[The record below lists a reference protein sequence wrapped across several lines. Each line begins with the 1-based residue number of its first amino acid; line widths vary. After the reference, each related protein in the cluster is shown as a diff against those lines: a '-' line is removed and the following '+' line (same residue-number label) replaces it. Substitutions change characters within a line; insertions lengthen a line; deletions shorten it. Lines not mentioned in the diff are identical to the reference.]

1 MQASDTITLYH
12 NPNCGTSRNVLA
24 MIRAAGYEPEIVDYM
39 QSGWTRR
46 QLVGLFDAM
55 NVSARDVLRI
65 KGTPA
70 QALKLTDA
78 SIGDEAIID
87 AMLQQPVLVNRPI
100 VVSPRGTRLCRP
112 SEAVIPLLDTFPES
126 FTKEDGEI
134 VYRQQV

>member
-65 KGTPA
+65 KGIPA
-70 QALKLTDA
+70 QGLKLTDA

-112 SEAVIPLLDTFPES
+112 SEAVIPLLDGFPES